1 MNKSRLEAFSD
12 GVLAII
18 ITIMV
23 LEINIP
29 QSSEWSELKHLVPA
43 FISYLF
49 SFIYIGIY
57 WGNHH
62 HLLHSVKQVTSGI
75 MLANLNL
82 LFWLSLIPFATGWMG
97 ENHFAKNTVAVYG
110 AILLVSGLAFYVLLK
125 VVERNSHDL
134 QALREAFVILNRK
147 GITSTIGYF
156 ISIPLAF
163 VHPVISAVIFSV
175 ISVIWLIPD
184 KNIERALKGE
194 NPDHH

>member
-23 LEINIP
+23 LEIDIP
-29 QSSEWSELKHLVPA
+29 ESSDWSELKHLVPV

-62 HLLHSVKQVTSGI
+62 HLLHSVKKVTSGI

-82 LFWLSLIPFATGWMG
+82 LFWLSLIPFSTGWMG

-134 QALREAFVILNRK
+134 QALKDAFVMLNRK

-156 ISIPLAF
+156 ISVPLAF
-163 VHPVISAVIFSV
+163 VHPLISAVIFSI

-184 KNIERALKGE
+184 RNLERALNGE
-194 NPDHH
+194 SPNHH

>member
-23 LEINIP
+23 LEIDIP
-29 QSSEWSELKHLVPA
+29 ESSDWSELKHLVPV

-62 HLLHSVKQVTSGI
+62 HLLHSVKKVTSGI

-82 LFWLSLIPFATGWMG
+82 LFWLSLIPFSTGWMG

-110 AILLVSGLAFYVLLK
+110 AILLVSGLAFYILMK

-134 QALREAFVILNRK
+134 QALKDAFVLLNRK

-156 ISIPLAF
+156 ISVPLAF
-163 VHPVISAVIFSV
+163 VHPLISAVIFSI

-184 KNIERALKGE
+184 KNLERALNSE
-194 NPDHH
+194 NLNHR

>member
-23 LEINIP
+23 LEIDIP
-29 QSSEWSELKHLVPA
+29 ESSDWSELKHLVPV

-62 HLLHSVKQVTSGI
+62 HLLHSVKKVTSGI

-82 LFWLSLIPFATGWMG
+82 LFWLSLIPFSTGWMG

-134 QALREAFVILNRK
+134 QALKDAFVILNRK

-156 ISIPLAF
+156 ISVPLAF
-163 VHPVISAVIFSV
+163 VHPLISAVIFSI

-184 KNIERALKGE
+184 RNLERALNRE
-194 NPDHH
+194 NLNHH